1 MLKSN
6 EWATIETIKQ
16 KTKKV
21 KRELKEMK
29 STPMKTSDIILEARR
44 ILENRIKTL
53 LLFFGLNM
61 VCLSVSFTDKPHLCF
76 WFLVVGCFLV
86 HEWKKKQKDFQSV
99 KSLKFDS
106 VSELEKDLNME
117 VTNDEWENIKKLNEK
132 LKMFF
137 NVCFLYFFISEL
149 SYCCDARY
157 SLSYR

>member
-1 MLKSN
+1 MN
-6 EWATIETIKQ
+6 EEMKTIE
-16 KTKKV
+16 
-21 KRELKEMK
+21 MK
-29 STPMKTSDIILEARR
+29 PFDIILEARR

-137 NVCFLYFFISEL
+137 NVENAFYIFLLVSYLIVAMRAIL
-149 SYCCDARY
+149 SLIDNHGV
-157 SLSYR
+157 LK